1 MQCVLLS
8 TQMGYAFLMV
18 GKVALAYEVSEKT
31 MIDIFPKITN
41 ATEGFSEA
49 STISQSRYQVHCSHD
64 AKLSPTKFIKVI
76 YFG

>member
-1 MQCVLLS
+1 
-8 TQMGYAFLMV
+8 
-18 GKVALAYEVSEKT
+18 

-64 AKLSPTKFIKVI
+64 AKLSPTKFGKVI
-76 YFG
+76 YLG